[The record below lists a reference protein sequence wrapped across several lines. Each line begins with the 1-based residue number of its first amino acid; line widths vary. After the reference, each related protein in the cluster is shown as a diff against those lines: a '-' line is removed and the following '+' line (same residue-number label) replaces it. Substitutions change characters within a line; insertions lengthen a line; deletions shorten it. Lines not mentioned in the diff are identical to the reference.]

1 MMVTGLS
8 GQAQAVVRQKLVIK
22 LASSLFI
29 SFLQYVFA
37 DYVQID
43 G

>member
-8 GQAQAVVRQKLVIK
+8 GQAQAVVRHKLVTK
-22 LASSLFI
+22 LASNLFI
-29 SFLQYVFA
+29 SFLQYVVG
-37 DYVQID
+37 DYVQIN